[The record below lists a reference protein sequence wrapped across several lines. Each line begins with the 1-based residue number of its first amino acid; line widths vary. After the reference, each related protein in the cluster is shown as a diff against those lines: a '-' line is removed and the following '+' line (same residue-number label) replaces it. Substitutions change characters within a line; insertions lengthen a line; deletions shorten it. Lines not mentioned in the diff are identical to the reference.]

1 MIYINYHMAMVIF
14 MVYSDRFEGFKSVSD
29 LKDQHEILL
38 PHGVKITKNKGKYYI
53 KYYSEVMRD
62 WNLFCIDLGL
72 KIGDIGDD
80 PNRLIIL
87 DDERDERPRDRQVV
101 VRSNPDGSASFVGE
115 LIGMGF

>member
-1 MIYINYHMAMVIF
+1 MVLITHYLAQVIF
-14 MVYSDRFEGFKSVSD
+14 LLYRDRFANMDKVSE
-29 LKDQHEILL
+29 LKDQHEVLL
-38 PHGVKITKNKGKYYI
+38 PHGVKLFKNKRRYYI

-72 KIGDIGDD
+72 KIGEIGDN